1 MKKNITT
8 IGIALFCMMA
18 VYSCKKE
25 YVIGGSLYDA
35 KVNLST
41 YDYLKTNHLFD
52 TLVIMVDRMALKE
65 EVNQSGTVFALTNYA
80 ISNYVKEKQ
89 AYLRIINNDENLVY
103 TFDDLVL
110 PDLKDSLRAYLFKDR
125 LPLESLT
132 PIGRFRKSND
142 GENRLIQAIPNNDY
156 TNPNIFPV
164 QPKYVY
170 LTKIVKKKDGTGVI
184 PTDSTTLNQVE
195 PEQLLQARVQ
205 TSGILTTTGVVHVL
219 NNNHTFTFF
228 GDTKN

>member
-1 MKKNITT
+1 MKQISL
-8 IGIALFCMMA
+8 IGMVIVSLVAI
-18 VYSCKKE
+18 YSCKKE

-35 KVNLST
+35 RVNLTT

-52 TLVIMVDRMALKE
+52 TLVIMVDRMALKD

-80 ISNYVKEKQ
+80 INNYVREKE
-89 AYLRIINNDENLVY
+89 AYLRIKNNDENLEY

-110 PDLKDSLRAYLFKDR
+110 PDLRDSLRAYLFKDR

-132 PIGRFRKSND
+132 ATGRFRASND
-142 GENRLIQAIPNNDY
+142 GENRLIQAIPTNDY
-156 TNPNIFPV
+156 TNPNVFPV

-184 PTDSTTLNQVE
+184 PVDSTQVNQVE

-205 TSGILTTTGVVHVL
+205 TSGILTNTGVVHVL